1 MGLIAT
7 DLPTDAHYASGA
19 FNNYINPP
27 AIHLVLPEGEGLK
40 QAFSLYQGS
49 GGVVTSLL
57 SITPSGANTQVHVA
71 PQNKLATAVNE
82 ISLAFGLTKEELAQV
97 CNVQSR
103 KTLYNWINGEAKP
116 RKSAMSRI
124 FDLLVIARA
133 WNGSGFTADRE
144 QLHEPVIGNQSV
156 FDLLSQS
163 EIDKERILFA
173 GSRLNMLSPA
183 KDELSDPF
191 A

>member
-7 DLPTDAHYASGA
+7 DLPTDVHYASGA
-19 FNNYINPP
+19 FNNYVNPP

-57 SITPSGANTQVHVA
+57 SITPSGANTQVHAV

-133 WNGSGFTADRE
+133 WNGSGFTTDRE
-144 QLHEPVIGNQSV
+144 QLHEPVLGDQSV

-173 GSRLNMLSPA
+173 GSRLNMISPV

>member
-1 MGLIAT
+1 
-7 DLPTDAHYASGA
+7 
-19 FNNYINPP
+19 
-27 AIHLVLPEGEGLK
+27 
-40 QAFSLYQGS
+40 
-49 GGVVTSLL
+49 
-57 SITPSGANTQVHVA
+57 
-71 PQNKLATAVNE
+71 
-82 ISLAFGLTKEELAQV
+82 
-97 CNVQSR
+97 
-103 KTLYNWINGEAKP
+103 
-116 RKSAMSRI
+116 MSRI

-133 WNGSGFTADRE
+133 WISSGFTTDRE
-144 QLHEPVIGNQSV
+144 QLHEPVLGNQSV